1 MRSREEARRSL
12 ANDGRASHA
21 ALTVLD
27 RPTGRARPM
36 GSTSLAEELCFS
48 ELTSQRRCVSEAT
61 PPHRIVHVNA
71 AWCECTGYTRE
82 EALQQT
88 PMVLTGPETCPQ
100 TLQAR
105 VAPLAQPSPP
115 TDPFER
121 SRIPANGWLPPPL
134 SPARICRR
142 CVRPLRRRVPS

>member
-1 MRSREEARRSL
+1 MRSREQARRSL

-61 PPHRIVHVNA
+61 PP
-71 AWCECTGYTRE
+71 
-82 EALQQT
+82 
-88 PMVLTGPETCPQ
+88 LTKCCLE
-100 TLQAR
+100 
-105 VAPLAQPSPP
+105 
-115 TDPFER
+115 
-121 SRIPANGWLPPPL
+121 
-134 SPARICRR
+134 
-142 CVRPLRRRVPS
+142 